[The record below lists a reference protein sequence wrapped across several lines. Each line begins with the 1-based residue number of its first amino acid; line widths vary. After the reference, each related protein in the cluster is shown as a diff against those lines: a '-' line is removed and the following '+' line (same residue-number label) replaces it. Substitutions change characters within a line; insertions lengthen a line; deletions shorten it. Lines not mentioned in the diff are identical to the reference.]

1 MKTKQIE
8 ALEYLLDILDGKI
21 TEDGSIEKAQELCNE
36 ALKEIETNEKVK
48 KSSWFFGLGI
58 SF

>member
-8 ALEYLLDILDGKI
+8 ALEYFIGILDGKI

-36 ALKEIETNEKVK
+36 ALKEIETNEEVK
-48 KSSWFFGLGI
+48 ESSWFFGLGI

>member
-8 ALEYLLDILDGKI
+8 ALEYFLGILDGTI

-36 ALKEIETNEKVK
+36 ALKEIEANEEAE
-48 KSSWFFGLGI
+48 KSSWFFGIGI

>member
-8 ALEYLLDILDGKI
+8 ALEYVLGVLDGKI
-21 TEDGSIEKAQELCNE
+21 TEDDSIEKAQELCNE
-36 ALKEIETNEKVK
+36 ALKEIETNEEVNE
-48 KSSWFFGLGI
+48 SSWFFGLGI

>member
-1 MKTKQIE
+1 MKTKQTE
-8 ALEYLLDILDGKI
+8 ALEYFLGILDGTI

-36 ALKEIETNEKVK
+36 ALKEIETNEEVK
-48 KSSWFFGLGI
+48 ESSWFFGLGI

>member
-8 ALEYLLDILDGKI
+8 ALEYFLGILDGTI
-21 TEDGSIEKAQELCNE
+21 TEDGSIEKAQKLCNE
-36 ALKEIETNEKVK
+36 ALKEIETNEEAE
-48 KSSWFFGLGI
+48 KSSWFFGIGI